1 MECEATY
8 HDEQR
13 CPPLIG
19 LVVLEGRSDLSS
31 REQRKVDKLRIDV
44 ADA

>member
-8 HDEQR
+8 NDEQT

-19 LVVLEGRSDLSS
+19 LAKLEGRSDLSP
-31 REQRKVDKLRIDV
+31 RDQRKASKLAVDVLDV
-44 ADA
+44 